1 MNANQAARNI
11 RDAYDNARRISWHV
25 DRAARD
31 ERVPEEVYDELLDEL
46 DHALDDLAAAI
57 RHNTNGAVSFEE
69 AERLARFKFDEIG
82 ELVDRLV
89 V

>member
-11 RDAYDNARRISWHV
+11 RDACDNARRISWHV

-46 DHALDDLAAAI
+46 DHALEDLATAI

-69 AERLARFKFDEIG
+69 ADRLVRFKFEEVG
-82 ELVDRLV
+82 ELVNRLV

>member
-31 ERVPEEVYDELLDEL
+31 ERVPEEVYDELLDDY
-46 DHALDDLAAAI
+46 DHALEDLATAI
-57 RHNTNGAVSFEE
+57 KRNTNGAVSFEE
-69 AERLARFKFDEIG
+69 ADRLVRFKFDKIG